1 MRPALLLP
9 TLFLAAACG
18 QAADDSAFGS
28 LQQAV
33 VNGEVSTDADDS
45 AVYILT
51 RPAEGDAVNC
61 TGTVVAPN
69 LVATALHCVTH
80 STLGFFTC
88 EPDGSLTATD
98 TSDGTIGPLLR
109 PEEVGV
115 YVGPTIIGAQAV
127 AHGSRLLGTGSPQ
140 ICRGDLA
147 FIVLDTE
154 LDVPVSPVRISYG
167 VEPGDFVRVL
177 GYGETETYGDSGRH
191 VRSGRRVIDVG
202 PLSEDQPSITAA
214 PRTFVV
220 NEGPCHGDSGGP
232 AFAEDTGALVGVY
245 SLAAGDSCTGVGVR
259 NVYTHLSTY
268 SSFVLDAF
276 AAAGA
281 EPLLDEPEL
290 EPEPPAVVP
299 ESGCSVVGPGPGGSA
314 PGGSAPGAGLMGLAA
329 LALGLAFRRRR
340 G

>member
-1 MRPALLLP
+1 MRPVFILP
-9 TLFLAAACG
+9 TLLLAAACG
-18 QAADDSAFGS
+18 QAADDGALGS

-33 VNGEVSTDADDS
+33 VNGDLSPETDDS

-51 RPAEGDAVNC
+51 RPEEGDAVSC

-98 TSDGTIGPLLR
+98 RSDGTIGPLLQ
-109 PEEVGV
+109 PEEVGI
-115 YVGPTIIGAQAV
+115 YVGADIIGAQPI
-127 AHGSRLLGTGSPQ
+127 AHGARLLSTGSTQ

-147 FIVLDTE
+147 FVVLDQD
-154 LDVPVSPVRISYG
+154 LDVPVSPIRVSYG

-191 VRSGRRVIDVG
+191 VRSGRRIIDVG
-202 PLSEDQPSITAA
+202 PLSEDEPSISAA

-232 AFAEDTGALVGVY
+232 AFSEDTEALVGVY
-245 SLAAGDSCTGVGVR
+245 SLAAGDSCTGIGVR
-259 NVYTHLSTY
+259 NVYTNLSTY
-268 SSFVLDAF
+268 SSFVLNAF
-276 AAAGA
+276 EAAGA
-281 EPLLDEPEL
+281 EPVLDEPDV
-290 EPEPPAVVP
+290 EPERPAVVP
-299 ESGCSVVGPGPGGSA
+299 ESGCSVVASGTGGSA
-314 PGGSAPGAGLMGLAA
+314 PSAGLVALAA
-329 LALGLAFRRRR
+329 LGVGLVFRRRR

>member
-1 MRPALLLP
+1 MRSVVLLP
-9 TLFLAAACG
+9 TLLLAAACG
-18 QAADDSAFGS
+18 QAADDPALGS

-33 VNGEVSTDADDS
+33 VNGEVSSASDDS
-45 AVYILT
+45 TVYLLT
-51 RPAEGDAVNC
+51 HPADGDPVSC

-80 STLGFFTC
+80 STLGYFTC
-88 EPDGSLTATD
+88 EPDGSLTATNRD
-98 TSDGTIGPLLR
+98 DGTMGPLLQ
-109 PEEVGV
+109 PAEVAI
-115 YVGPTIIGAQAV
+115 YVGQDIRHAPVA
-127 AHGSRLLGTGSPQ
+127 AHGARLLGTGSPQ

-147 FIVLDTE
+147 FVVLDQA
-154 LDVPVSPVRISYG
+154 LDVPVSPIRISYG

-202 PLSEDQPSITAA
+202 PLSEDQPSVSAS

-232 AFAEDTGALVGVY
+232 AYSEETGALVGVY

-268 SSFVLDAF
+268 SSFVLNAF

-281 EPLLDEPEL
+281 EPVLDEPEA
-290 EPEPPAVVP
+290 EPERPAVVP
-299 ESGCSVVGPGPGGSA
+299 ESGCSVVAPTAGGSA
-314 PGGSAPGAGLMGLAA
+314 PTAGLVGLAA
-329 LALGLAFRRRR
+329 LGVGLAFRRRR

>member
-1 MRPALLLP
+1 MREAMRPVFILP
-9 TLFLAAACG
+9 TLVIAAACG
-18 QAADDSAFGS
+18 QAADESALGS

-33 VNGEVSTDADDS
+33 VNGDISPDSDDT

-51 RPAEGDAVNC
+51 DPAEGDPVSC

-98 TSDGTIGPLLR
+98 RADGTIGQLLQ
-109 PEEVGV
+109 PAEVAI
-115 YVGPTIIGAQAV
+115 YVGQDIRAAEPV
-127 AHGSRLLGTGSPQ
+127 AHGTRLLGTGSTQ

-147 FIVLDTE
+147 FIVLDQD

-202 PLSEDQPSITAA
+202 PLSEDQPSISAA

-232 AFAEDTGALVGVY
+232 AFSEDTQALVGVY
-245 SLAAGDSCTGVGVR
+245 SLAAGDSCTGIGVR
-259 NVYTHLSTY
+259 NVYTNLSTY

-276 AAAGA
+276 EAAGA
-281 EPLLDEPEL
+281 EPLLDEPEA
-290 EPEPPAVVP
+290 EPERPAVVP
-299 ESGCSVVGPGPGGSA
+299 ESGCSVVASGASGSA
-314 PGGSAPGAGLMGLAA
+314 PSAGLVALAA
-329 LALGLAFRRRR
+329 LGVGLVFRRRR

>member
-1 MRPALLLP
+1 MRLVFLLP
-9 TLFLAAACG
+9 TLTLAAACG
-18 QAADDSAFGS
+18 QAADDPTLGS

-33 VNGEVSTDADDS
+33 VNGTLSPESEDST
-45 AVYILT
+45 VFILT
-51 RPAEGDAVNC
+51 DPAEGDAVNC

-98 TSDGTIGPLLR
+98 RADGTIGRLLQ
-109 PEEVGV
+109 PEEVAV
-115 YVGPTIIGAQAV
+115 YVGADIRGAEPV
-127 AHGSRLLGTGSPQ
+127 AHGQRLLGTGSTQ

-154 LDVPVSPVRISYG
+154 LDVPVSPVRVSYG
-167 VEPGDFVRVL
+167 VEPGDFVKVM
-177 GYGETETYGDSGRH
+177 GYGQTETNGDSGRH

-202 PLSEDQPSITAA
+202 PLSEDQPSISAA

-232 AFAEDTGALVGVY
+232 AFSEETGALVGVY

-259 NVYTHLSTY
+259 NVYTHLSTF

-276 AAAGA
+276 AAADA
-281 EPLLDEPEL
+281 EPVLDEPEA
-290 EPEPPAVVP
+290 EPERPAVVP
-299 ESGCSVVGPGPGGSA
+299 ESGCSIAATGAPGSA
-314 PGGSAPGAGLMGLAA
+314 PDAGLVGLAA
-329 LALGLAFRRRR
+329 LGLGLAFRRRR

>member
-1 MRPALLLP
+1 MRPIFILPILL
-9 TLFLAAACG
+9 LAAACG
-18 QAADDSAFGS
+18 EGTDDPTFGS

-33 VNGEVSTDADDS
+33 VNGEVSTDNDNS

-51 RPAEGDAVNC
+51 SPETGDAVNC

-98 TSDGTIGPLLR
+98 RTDGTIGPLLA
-109 PEEVGV
+109 PEEVGI
-115 YVGPTIIGAQAV
+115 YVGPSIIGAQPV
-127 AHGSRLLGTGSPQ
+127 AHGARLLGTGSTQ

-147 FIVLDTE
+147 FVVLDQDV
-154 LDVPVSPVRISYG
+154 DVPVSPVRISYG

-202 PLSEDQPSITAA
+202 PLSEDQPSISAA

-232 AFAEDTGALVGVY
+232 AFSEETDALVGVY
-245 SLAAGDSCTGVGVR
+245 SLAAGDSCTGIGVR

-281 EPLLDEPEL
+281 EPVLDEPEA
-290 EPEPPAVVP
+290 EPERPAVVP
-299 ESGCSVVGPGPGGSA
+299 ESGCSVVASGAGGSA
-314 PGGSAPGAGLMGLAA
+314 PSAGLVGLAA
-329 LALGLAFRRRR
+329 LGVALAFRRRR

>member
-1 MRPALLLP
+1 MRPAFLLP
-9 TLFLAAACG
+9 VLLLAAACG
-18 QAADDSAFGS
+18 QAADDPSLGS

-33 VNGEVSTDADDS
+33 VYGKVSTESDDA

-51 RPAEGDAVNC
+51 DPAEGDPVNC

-80 STLGFFTC
+80 TTLGIFTC
-88 EPDGSLTATD
+88 EPDGSLTAANG
-98 TSDGTIGPLLR
+98 SDGTIGSLLA
-109 PEEVGV
+109 PEEVGI
-115 YVGPTIIGAQAV
+115 YVGPSIIGAQPA
-127 AHGSRLLGTGSPQ
+127 AHGARLLGTGSTQ

-147 FIVLDTE
+147 FIVLDQP
-154 LDVPVSPVRISYG
+154 LDVPISAIRISYG

-177 GYGETETYGDSGRH
+177 GYGATETYGDSGRH

-232 AFAEDTGALVGVY
+232 AFSEETGALVGVY

-276 AAAGA
+276 AAADA
-281 EPLLDEPEL
+281 EPVLDEPEA
-290 EPEPPAVVP
+290 EPDHPAVVP
-299 ESGCSVVGPGPGGSA
+299 ESGCSAIASGAGGSA
-314 PGGSAPGAGLMGLAA
+314 PSARLIGLAA
-329 LALGLAFRRRR
+329 LGVALAFRRRR